1 MANTYLRSGEKGNA
15 SKKPLL
21 RTNLEKN
28 LMI

>member
-1 MANTYLRSGEKGNA
+1 MANTYLRSREKEMLQ
-15 SKKPLL
+15 KPLL

>member
-1 MANTYLRSGEKGNA
+1 MANTYLRNGEKEMLQ
-15 SKKPLL
+15 KPLL

>member
-1 MANTYLRSGEKGNA
+1 MANTYLRSIEKEMLQ
-15 SKKPLL
+15 KPLL

>member
-1 MANTYLRSGEKGNA
+1 MANTYLRIIEKEMLQ
-15 SKKPLL
+15 KPLL